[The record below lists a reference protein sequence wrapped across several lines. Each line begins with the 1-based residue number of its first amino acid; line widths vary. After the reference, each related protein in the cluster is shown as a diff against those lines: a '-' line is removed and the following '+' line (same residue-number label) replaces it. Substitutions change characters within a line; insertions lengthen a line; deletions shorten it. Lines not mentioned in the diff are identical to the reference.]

1 MSHKGGFSDELSG
14 SPSVGSKRPSRSAA
28 SRKLAG
34 FLSWVLTKIVLLLE
48 SVIEWLSPKSAQYD
62 SPAER
67 EKKKQK
73 ETQKLLGRARK
84 LADYGD
90 SEKSLRILIALL
102 EKEPECTGALDL
114 AAEVLLETGD
124 YLGAKELVLRSIQIR
139 PKENEVKYVLLGQ
152 LEHGRDAIQAF
163 KNGYDVLVTEYQGLA
178 AGSTEAGKLAKQTAK
193 RREALKIKMSSVLT
207 SIAKVYLVDCFHE
220 EKAETLC
227 EETIDQALLYD
238 PNNPEAV
245 QALADLRLSQRRK
258 GEALAL
264 VQWTLEICAN
274 TKGAMTPTYDFRAVT
289 ARLLVEL
296 SKYDVA
302 IDILKDLVSE
312 DEEDTEVWY
321 LLGLCYVLTGD
332 GQKSKV
338 ALTKA
343 KNIIETVSGA
353 DASLIERIEKLIE
366 HRVIS
371 EADKDKYWNPR
382 WWTPSADKENT
393 TVNTKEDT
401 NVPANGDE
409 ALTLLPLSE
418 KDPSMQNIATTVNR
432 LEV

>member
-1 MSHKGGFSDELSG
+1 MRKDDGFG
-14 SPSVGSKRPSRSAA
+14 AAQGAPRRSPAEKVSRNVAV
-28 SRKLAG
+28 
-34 FLSWVLTKIVLLLE
+34 FLSWVLQRLVFFLE
-48 SVIEWLSPKSAQYD
+48 TVIEWLSPKSGQND
-62 SPAER
+62 SPVER
-67 EKKKQK
+67 ERKRKK
-73 ETQKLLGRARK
+73 ETERLLGRARK

-90 SEKSLRILIALL
+90 SEKSLRILISLL
-102 EKEPECTGALDL
+102 ESQPECTGPLDL

-124 YLGAKELVLRSIQIR
+124 YLGAKELVLRSIQIK

-152 LEHGRDAIQAF
+152 LEHGRDAIEAF
-163 KNGYDVLVTEYQGLA
+163 TKAYDVLISEHDALA
-178 AGSTEAGKLAKQTAK
+178 EGALESGKLAKESKK

-220 EKAETLC
+220 VKAESLC
-227 EETIDQALLYD
+227 EETIDKALLYD

-245 QALADLRLSQRRK
+245 QALADLRLSQHRK
-258 GEALAL
+258 GEALSL
-264 VQWTLEICAN
+264 VQRTLDLCSGAR
-274 TKGAMTPTYDFRAVT
+274 GAMAPTYDFRAVT

-302 IDILKDLVSE
+302 ITILRDLVSE

-332 GQKSKV
+332 AARSKL

-343 KNIIETVSGA
+343 KTIIETVSGA
-353 DASLIERIEKLIE
+353 DASLIERIDRLIE

-371 EADKDKYWNPR
+371 EVDKDKYWNPR
-382 WWTPSADKENT
+382 WWTSGEEADAKTNLADK
-393 TVNTKEDT
+393 DA
-401 NVPANGDE
+401 PNGDE

-418 KDPSMQNIATTVNR
+418 KDPRLEASVNR

>member
-1 MSHKGGFSDELSG
+1 MQKDELSSEELG
-14 SPSVGSKRPSRSAA
+14 NSSGPFSSPVEKA
-28 SRKLAG
+28 SRKCAG
-34 FLSWVLTKIVLLLE
+34 FLRWVLQSVVFFLE
-48 SVIEWLSPKSAQYD
+48 TIIEWLSPKSSSGSGGQYD
-62 SPAER
+62 NPADRER
-67 EKKKQK
+67 NRRK
-73 ETQKLLGRARK
+73 ETNKLLARARK

-90 SEKSLRILIALL
+90 SEKSLRILISLL

-124 YLGAKELVLRSIQIR
+124 YIGAKQLVLRSIQIK

-152 LEHGRDAIQAF
+152 LENGPEAIAAF
-163 KNGYDVLVTEYQGLA
+163 KNGYDVLVSEYESLA
-178 AGSTEAGKLAKQTAK
+178 SASMEAGKLAKQALK
-193 RREALKIKMSSVLT
+193 RREALEVKMSSVLT

-220 EKAETLC
+220 EKAELLC

-245 QALADLRLSQRRK
+245 QALADLRLSQHRK

-264 VQWTLEICAN
+264 VQRTLDLCSNA
-274 TKGAMTPTYDFRAVT
+274 KGSSVPTYDFRAVT

-302 IDILKDLVSE
+302 INILKDLVSE

-332 GQKSKV
+332 GTRSKS

-343 KNIIETVSGA
+343 KEIIETVSGA
-353 DASLIERIEKLIE
+353 DASLIERIDKLME

-371 EADKDKYWNPR
+371 EGDKDKYWNPR
-382 WWTPSADKENT
+382 WWTSGVQEKGGEAKNENLG
-393 TVNTKEDT
+393 
-401 NVPANGDE
+401 NGDE
-409 ALTLLPLSE
+409 TLTLLPVSE
-418 KDPSMQNIATTVNR
+418 KDPSQNATNISR
-432 LEV
+432 LLEV